1 MNGTHTKVV
10 ALNGSARKGGN
21 TAILLRCVLK
31 ELEDEGIQT
40 ELIELSGAK
49 IHGCLACR
57 ECSKNKDGRCAQ
69 KGDMGNALIEKM
81 AEADGILLGSPT
93 YVADISP
100 EIKALMDR
108 ACLVSRANGG
118 LFRRKVGAAV
128 VAVRRAG
135 AIHAFDALNHFFL
148 ISEMIIPGSSY
159 WNIGI
164 GLEIG
169 RRGAG
174 RGGHPNHENP
184 GAEHGLAAEEDQ
196 SVAGEQN
203 KPHYPHVP
211 EEIILNRGAA
221 FSGCSRQGGRG
232 G

>member
-1 MNGTHTKVV
+1 MNGSQIKVV

-31 ELEDEGIQT
+31 ELENEGIET
-40 ELIELSGAK
+40 ELIELSGAT

-57 ECSKNKDGRCAQ
+57 KCSQNKDRRCAQ
-69 KGDMGNALIEKM
+69 KGDMGNALIDKM
-81 AEADGILLGSPT
+81 TEADGILLGSPT
-93 YVADISP
+93 YVADITP

-108 ACLVSRANGG
+108 ACLVSKANGG

-164 GLEIG
+164 GREIG
-169 RRGAG
+169 DVERD
-174 RGGHPNHENP
+174 
-184 GAEHGLAAEEDQ
+184 EEGMQ
-196 SVAGEQN
+196 TMKTLGQN
-203 KPHYPHVP
+203 MAWLLKK
-211 EEIILNRGAA
+211 ING
-221 FSGCSRQGGRG
+221 
-232 G
+232 

>member
-1 MNGTHTKVV
+1 MAGKGRRTMSGTRIKVV

-21 TAILLRCVLK
+21 TAILLRRVLK
-31 ELEDEGIQT
+31 ELESEGIET
-40 ELIELSGAK
+40 ELIEMSGMK

-57 ECSKNKDGRCAQ
+57 KCAQNKDRRCGQ
-69 KGDMGNALIEKM
+69 KSDEGNALIEKM
-81 AEADGILLGSPT
+81 EEADGILLGSPT

-108 ACLVSRANGG
+108 ACLVSRANGNF
-118 LFRRKVGAAV
+118 FRRKVGAAV

-164 GLEIG
+164 GLQ
-169 RRGAG
+169 
-174 RGGHPNHENP
+174 P
-184 GAEHGLAAEEDQ
+184 GDVERDEEGMQ
-196 SVAGEQN
+196 TMKTLGQN
-203 KPHYPHVP
+203 MAWLLKKIH
-211 EEIILNRGAA
+211 N
-221 FSGCSRQGGRG
+221 
-232 G
+232 